1 MNPNMA
7 YNYDDDYRSELI
19 NGQVVMM
26 SPRPV
31 INHNRIIRN
40 LTHIFEV
47 YLKGKK
53 CEFFAD
59 GVDVY
64 LTKKDHFV
72 PDAMVVCD
80 PNKIHNDGVHGA
92 PDLVVEVLS
101 PSTAKRDKTYKK
113 QVYEQCG
120 VREYWIVD
128 ADSKR
133 LEQYLLQEGQL
144 QLIEVYSVY
153 PDYIWNKMTADEQA
167 AVPLEFKCS
176 LYDDLLIH
184 LEDVFER
191 VK

>member
-7 YNYDDDYRSELI
+7 YNYDEDCRSELI

-101 PSTAKRDKTYKK
+101 PSTMKNDKGYKK
-113 QVYEQCG
+113 DVYEQCG
-120 VREYWIVD
+120 VLEYWLVD
-128 ADSKR
+128 VNNKSV
-133 LEQYLLQEGQL
+133 EQYLLQDGKFVLNDIYVIQ
-144 QLIEVYSVY
+144 
-153 PDYIWNKMTADEQA
+153 PDYVLDDMSEAEKAELVWD
-167 AVPLEFKCS
+167 FKCS